1 MGMNSTLGFSNQL
14 REVLNR
20 LIVLDA
26 SQYELDGKLY
36 DIADGTSG
44 KSKVS
49 LETKAVKDVQH
60 NALVDHLAKT
70 LFHHFFCRRT
80 SFKEQ
85 PLPPRHE
92 HEAFIHQLSKANLSE
107 TIPDRNWK
115 IFRVDEFDTAYAEK
129 RGVQRPLL
137 AGTFE
142 MPLPGQTPS
151 IGQSVDFHREKEHWS
166 LSSSVYQAFSNIY
179 LGQNESFRQYYFH
192 IKAEGVPLLLGYV
205 TSRFNDFKVPFRF
218 QCFNHPSLYPRADAA
233 VLHVMHKYS
242 EVASQLIRNFIDALR
257 PFLIDEIPLLTHR
270 LEKGVGFLEAI
281 QFNPNIGQEL
291 IQELAVTLTDPY
303 IVGCRDT
310 EDRLKL
316 LCQKMTGFEGLNRFN
331 D

>member
-1 MGMNSTLGFSNQL
+1 MNSALGFSDL
-14 REVLNR
+14 FREVLNR
-20 LIVLDA
+20 LIVLSA

-49 LETKAVKDVQH
+49 LETKAVKDVRH

-70 LFHHFFCRRT
+70 LFHHFFSRRT

-92 HEAFIHQLSKANLSE
+92 HEAFVHQLSKANLS
-107 TIPDRNWK
+107 TTSPDSNWRIIEINEK
-115 IFRVDEFDTAYAEK
+115 GITYAEK
-129 RGVQRPLL
+129 EGVRRPLL
-137 AGTFE
+137 AGTYE
-142 MPLPGQTPS
+142 MPFPGQLPVV
-151 IGQSVDFHREKEHWS
+151 GQKVNFYRIREH
-166 LSSSVYQAFSNIY
+166 LNLASSEYQAFSNVY
-179 LGQNESFRQYYFH
+179 MQQHESFRQYYFH
-192 IKAEGVPLLLGYV
+192 ISAEGVPLLLGYV
-205 TSRFNDFKVPFRF
+205 TSRFNDFNVPFRF
-218 QCFNHPSLYPRADAA
+218 QCFNHPSLYPRANAA
-233 VLHVMHKYS
+233 VLHVMQRYT

-270 LEKGVGFLEAI
+270 LEKGVGFLEVP

-291 IQELAVTLTDPY
+291 MQELAATLIDPD
-303 IVGCRDT
+303 VLGCHDS

-316 LCQKMTGFEGLNRFN
+316 LCQKMDGFEGLNRFN
-331 D
+331 S